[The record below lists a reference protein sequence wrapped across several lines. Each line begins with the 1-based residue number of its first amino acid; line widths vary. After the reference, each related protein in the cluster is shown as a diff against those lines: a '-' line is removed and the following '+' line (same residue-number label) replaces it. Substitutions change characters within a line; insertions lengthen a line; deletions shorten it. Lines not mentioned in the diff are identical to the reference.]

1 MLTFLKGGEGRE
13 VKNYLDILIS
23 YLHDSLPNNS
33 IKSSL
38 PSKDVFHQRFSSI
51 KGHLSSKV
59 NFHQT
64 LSSIKGCP
72 PLNGY
77 LPFDQKIFLNSIFPC
92 TWVFPRCKKNFIL
105 LVPHFFPNFAPPSAK
120 RLPNRQ
126 FEIQKAG
133 RGSLDEKKSY
143 KIFPIFQNTK

>member
-1 MLTFLKGGEGRE
+1 MVYCSSKYENQKNTLKIKKWQKAHFSFSKISRTKNSSDLNRAVFL
-13 VKNYLDILIS
+13 
-23 YLHDSLPNNS
+23 
-33 IKSSL
+33 
-38 PSKDVFHQRFSSI
+38 I

-126 FEIQKAG
+126 FEIQRAG

-143 KIFPIFQNTK
+143 KIFPIF